1 MEGKCMKTRRF
12 AVNEYVTSKEI
23 KDVRKKLG
31 LTQKEFAQ
39 LNWNFQAYSRNVG
52 TENTQIKGP
61 IVLLLQ
67 MLLHDPDYALQFEI
81 PARKSSYSD
90 VVHV

>member
-1 MEGKCMKTRRF
+1 MKTRRF

-39 LNWNFQAYSRNVG
+39 LIGISKPTVERWER
-52 TENTQIKGP
+52 ENT
-61 IVLLLQ
+61 
-67 MLLHDPDYALQFEI
+67 H
-81 PARKSSYSD
+81 
-90 VVHV
+90 